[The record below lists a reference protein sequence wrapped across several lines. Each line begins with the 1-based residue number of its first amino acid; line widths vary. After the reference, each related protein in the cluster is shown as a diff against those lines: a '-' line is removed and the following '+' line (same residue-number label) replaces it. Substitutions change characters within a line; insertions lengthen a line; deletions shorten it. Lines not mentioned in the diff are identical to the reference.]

1 MQHAVQECRSYFTV
15 DGVAPNLWDKIS
27 GLYQCGDG
35 AWIRVHANF
44 AHHRDGILALAGCP
58 AGPYTTREQFAQALS
73 RWKALEFE
81 DVAAQSG
88 LVVAAMRTFDEW
100 DVHPQAQALNSE
112 PLVAL
117 ERIGE
122 ADSRPLAKYSDNAR
136 PLSNIR
142 VLDLTRII
150 AGPVCGRT
158 LAAYGADVMLVNSPN
173 LPNIDAIADTS
184 RGKLSIH
191 ADLETAGGRI
201 ALANLLRSSHIFLQ
215 GYLPGAI
222 DALGFGPEDAARQRP
237 GIVYVSLSAYG
248 HSGPWAQRR
257 GFDSLIQTAM
267 GFNHA
272 EALAAGQ
279 SEPRPFPIQILDH
292 AAGYLMAFGA
302 QAALARQVTE
312 GGSWHVRVSLARTAH
327 WLRSL
332 GRVSNALS
340 HEIPSIE
347 DLLETTSS
355 GFGSLRAVRHSAL
368 FSDTPALWSRPSSP
382 PGTHPAVW
390 PLNS

>member
-1 MQHAVQECRSYFTV
+1 V
-15 DGVAPNLWDKIS
+15 
-27 GLYQCGDG
+27 
-35 AWIRVHANF
+35 
-44 AHHRDGILALAGCP
+44 GC
-58 AGPYTTREQFAQALS
+58 ASAT
-73 RWKALEFE
+73 
-81 DVAAQSG
+81 
-88 LVVAAMRTFDEW
+88 
-100 DVHPQAQALNSE
+100 QALNSE

-117 ERIGE
+117 ERIGD
-122 ADSRPLAKYSDNAR
+122 ADPRPLAKYSENAP

-201 ALANLLRSSHIFLQ
+201 ALSNLLRSSHIFLQ
-215 GYLPGAI
+215 GYRPGAI
-222 DALGFGPEDAARQRP
+222 NALGFGSEDAARQRP

-312 GGSWHVRVSLARTAH
+312 GRSWHVRVSLARTAH

-332 GRVSNALS
+332 ARLSNALS

-355 GFGSLRAVRHSAL
+355 GFGSLRAVRHPAL

-390 PLNS
+390 SLNS